1 MNIVDEKW
9 YEVSDKYCEHY
20 DVGNGHCGEIKKLK
34 KDAPAYAREMYAER
48 IKLWKKQGKKLP
60 KDANEYL

>member
-20 DVGNGHCGEIKKLK
+20 GIGNGHCGEIKRLK
-34 KDAPAYAREMYAER
+34 NDAPDYAKEMYSER
-48 IKLWKKQGKKLP
+48 VKLWKKQSKKLP
-60 KDANEYL
+60 EDADDYL